1 MSKRSPLA
9 CRWALLAGLAA
20 VWTSPA
26 AAQPEFSEE
35 SIETYQA
42 GLDAF
47 NAGNIQQAIEL
58 FRESYVVHHGHP
70 NALYNIGQCYER
82 LGDFEQAINY
92 YEQYLATDLA
102 EGRDEVYAHIREL
115 RGRLAVFTL
124 RTDPPNARVT
134 VTDANG
140 IPLPEY
146 GELRTPCELELPP
159 GTFVLHFEADGR
171 TPRTQVVDGGLG
183 RRAVIEVALP
193 AAGAIPPPPPPG
205 GGVPA
210 EPFEVGRIFL
220 GLFGG
225 PVVHLNGWDEDGDG
239 SDDVFTNF
247 GFAARGGYSLFDGD
261 VRFDVGAEFALVAY
275 RLGTGR
281 GASREETFSWFL
293 LGSVVPAL
301 RWVLLDQLHFLA
313 SVALG
318 VGAYLPPDSNT
329 IIPWAGAALTGPMTI
344 IHFRPALAVE
354 YLPLPWL
361 GIVATPLAID
371 LDIPYS
377 VEGST
382 TTRLLVRY
390 AAFLGLDFHF

>member
-1 MSKRSPLA
+1 MPMRRPLPR
-9 CRWALLAGLAA
+9 RWLLLAGLAA
-20 VWTSPA
+20 AWSVPA
-26 AAQPEFSEE
+26 AAQPEFSPE

-42 GLDAF
+42 GLEAF

-115 RGRLAVFTL
+115 RGRKAVFTL
-124 RTDPPNARVT
+124 RTDPPAARVT

-140 IPLPEY
+140 LPLPEY
-146 GELRTPCELELPP
+146 GEMRTPCELELPP
-159 GTFVLHFEADGR
+159 GTYVLHFEAEGR

-193 AAGAIPPPPPPG
+193 AIGAIPPPPPDNG
-205 GGVPA
+205 PA
-210 EPFEVGRIFL
+210 GPFEVGPVFL
-220 GLFGG
+220 GLAGG
-225 PVVHLNGWDEDGDG
+225 PVVHLNGWDEDRDG
-239 SDDVFTNF
+239 SDDAFANF
-247 GFAARGGYSLFDGD
+247 GFTAHGGYTLFDGD
-261 VRFDVGAEFALVAY
+261 LRFDVGAQLDLLAY
-275 RLGTGR
+275 RLSTGSGT
-281 GASREETFSWFL
+281 AKKEEFSWFV
-293 LGSVVPAL
+293 LGAAVPAL
-301 RWVLLDQLHFLA
+301 RWVALDQLHLVV

-318 VGAYLPPDSNT
+318 VGAYLPPDSRT
-329 IIPWAGAALTGPMTI
+329 VIPWAGAALTGPMTI
-344 IHFRPALAVE
+344 IHFRPAVALE
-354 YLPLPWL
+354 YLPLSWL
-361 GIVATPLAID
+361 GIVATPLAFD

-382 TTRLLVRY
+382 ATSLLVRY
-390 AAFLGLDFHF
+390 NAFLGVDFHF

>member
-1 MSKRSPLA
+1 MWTRPSLPG
-9 CRWALLAGLAA
+9 RWLLLAGLAA
-20 VWTSPA
+20 AWSDPA
-26 AAQPEFSEE
+26 VAQPEFSQE

-42 GLDAF
+42 GMEAF

-92 YEQYLATDLA
+92 YEQYLATELA

-115 RGRLAVFTL
+115 RARKAVFTL
-124 RTDPPNARVT
+124 RTDPPGARVT
-134 VTDANG
+134 LTDANG

-146 GELRTPCELELPP
+146 GALRTPCELELPP
-159 GTFVLHFEADGR
+159 GTFVLHFEAEGR

-193 AAGAIPPPPPPG
+193 AIGAIPTPPPG
-205 GGVPA
+205 DGPA
-210 EPFEVGRIFL
+210 EPFAVGPVFL
-220 GLFGG
+220 GLAGG
-225 PVVHLNGWDEDGDG
+225 PVVHLNGWDEDHDG
-239 SDDVFTNF
+239 SDDAFANF
-247 GFAARGGYSLFDGD
+247 GFAAHGGYTLFDGD
-261 VRFDVGAEFALVAY
+261 LRFDIGAALDLLAY
-275 RLGTGR
+275 RLSTGS
-281 GASREETFSWFL
+281 GAARKEEFSWFV
-293 LGSVVPAL
+293 LGSAVPAL
-301 RWVLLDQLHFLA
+301 RWVALDRLHLVV

-318 VGAYLPPDSNT
+318 VGAYLPPDSRT

-344 IHFRPALAVE
+344 LHVRPAVALE

-361 GIVATPLAID
+361 GIVATPLAFD

-382 TTRLLVRY
+382 ATSLLVRY
-390 AAFLGLDFHF
+390 NAFLGVDFHW